1 MIQWGRFSF
10 LDVGWDGTIKFMRVR
25 VSTEIVCK
33 NSGNVAEFWFV
44 LGHLLGSA
52 IGVELL

>member
-1 MIQWGRFSF
+1 
-10 LDVGWDGTIKFMRVR
+10 MRVR
-25 VSTEIVCK
+25 VSTEIGCE

-52 IGVELL
+52 IGVELLQIAVGNSVIGH